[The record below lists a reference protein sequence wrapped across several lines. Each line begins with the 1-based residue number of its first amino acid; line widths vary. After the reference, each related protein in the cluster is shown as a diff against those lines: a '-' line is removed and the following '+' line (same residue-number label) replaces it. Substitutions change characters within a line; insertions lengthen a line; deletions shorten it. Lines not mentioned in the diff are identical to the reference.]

1 MVISFNS
8 KCAVNRSYY
17 ASSMDVKRA
26 SNQTPKAIAQPQ
38 LTFKQVLNIAR
49 KHKPFWWLAL
59 GFWYVASKLSFGC
72 SPTRLFNRPRL

>member
-1 MVISFNS
+1 MVVSFNGE
-8 KCAVNRSYY
+8 CAVNCAYHSP
-17 ASSMDVKRA
+17 AWMLKGP

-59 GFWYVASKLSFGC
+59 GF
-72 SPTRLFNRPRL
+72 